1 MVTLP
6 PGASLGRYRIIEQ
19 LGRGGMATVFRA
31 FDPNLDRHVAVK
43 VLPSYETDDPTFTA
57 RFAHE
62 AQTVAKLSHPNILQ
76 IYDFGED
83 KGFSYLVSE
92 LVGGGDLQQVM
103 KGHPMPMDD
112 VLRYLE
118 PLAAALDYA
127 HSQGIIHRDIKPAN
141 VLLTEQDHPILADFG
156 LARML
161 ESVSRFTLANQ
172 ALGTPEYMAPEQ
184 GLGADADHRSDLYA
198 FGIITFQMLLGET
211 PYRADTPAAT
221 LMAHV
226 HRPLP
231 LPSALD
237 QNIEPRVEACILKML
252 SKDPGDRFASAGEF
266 VAALGNKPAPA
277 SAGVPSSSSTDDD
290 PMATAVMDVSTE
302 AMPNV
307 PGDMPTA
314 VVSST
319 AALTQPLGTPAQPGE
334 VGPGA
339 LPLPDVSGGE
349 TQTPPS
355 DTGAPPT
362 GMPFS
367 NKTLFMVLGAVALVA
382 VLAIVGGVYAMSGGD
397 DDPAPVAEIAGDN
410 ETVVDPDSSEALEQI
425 VEVVD
430 EPTPLPAANAVDA
443 LLKLVTKA
451 ESAVVDL
458 RELGPA
464 DGSDPDFRTREELET
479 ITRGIFRRPDL
490 RDRVFEAEQLYKVLG
505 LMAEDED
512 LQDTLFDIQVQQ
524 VSALFDDE
532 AEVVYVLTEVSSVGA
547 KEELALAGA
556 YMSLLLQDAF
566 DVADMR
572 ATAALSD
579 WDARRAVDALISGDV
594 FQVIQGYVATHFDAG
609 EIEELQVPIPDNK
622 VLAAPTVV
630 QKANQF
636 LQREGAGFVASLFGA
651 TGSWASV
658 DNAYANPP
666 VSSEQVIHPDKY
678 LLGEVPLSVEVNDY
692 SPSLGK
698 GWAQVSA
705 NTMGEWMIRTYLEE
719 YLDEDRAAA
728 AAAGWGGDAYSLL
741 SGPEGKRILVA
752 QIAWDS
758 RDEAAEFFAAYQVF
772 GGIKAQQLGGS
783 SQPLDNASAWELPNQ
798 TVFLGLTGQAV
809 LLIISEAPELMQGLL
824 TLVFDDLT
832 SGP

>member
-83 KGFSYLVSE
+83 KGFSYIVSE
-92 LVGGGDLQQVM
+92 LVGGGDLQQIM
-103 KGHPMPMDD
+103 KGQPMPMGD
-112 VLRYLE
+112 VLRYLV

-127 HSQGIIHRDIKPAN
+127 HAQGIIHRDIKPAN

-237 QNIEPRVEACILKML
+237 PNIEPRVEACILKML
-252 SKDPGDRFASAGEF
+252 SKDPGDRFTSAGEF

-277 SAGVPSSSSTDDD
+277 SASGPASSGSSGSDD

-302 AMPNV
+302 AIPNI

-319 AALTQPLGTPAQPGE
+319 AALTQPLGASAQPGA

-339 LPLPDVSGGE
+339 LPMPDVGSDGTPSGV
-349 TQTPPS
+349 
-355 DTGAPPT
+355 GAPPT
-362 GMPFS
+362 GMPFG
-367 NKTLFMVLGAVALVA
+367 NKTLVIVLGAVALIA
-382 VLAIVGGVYAMSGGD
+382 ALAIVGGLYALSGGD
-397 DDPAPVAEIAGDN
+397 EDPPPIAEVATNTETVIDPEDEEVAEI
-410 ETVVDPDSSEALEQI
+410 
-425 VEVVD
+425 VD
-430 EPTPLPAANAVDA
+430 EPTPLSAANVVDS
-443 LLKLVTKA
+443 LLKLVTRA
-451 ESAVVDL
+451 ESAVIELRDL
-458 RELGPA
+458 DPV

-512 LQDTLFDIQVQQ
+512 LQDILFDIQVQQ

-556 YMSLLLQDAF
+556 YMSLLLQDVF

-572 ATAALSD
+572 ATAALND
-579 WDARRAVDALISGDV
+579 WDQRRAVDALITGDV
-594 FQVIQGYVATHFDAG
+594 FQVVQGYVATHFDAG
-609 EIEELQVPIPDNK
+609 QIEELQVPIPDNK
-622 VLAAPTVV
+622 LLTAPTVV
-630 QKANQF
+630 LKANQF
-636 LQREGAGFVASLFGA
+636 LQREGGGFVAALFGA

-658 DNAYANPP
+658 DNVYANPP
-666 VSSEQVIHPDKY
+666 VSSEQVIHPGKY
-678 LLGEVPLSVEVNDY
+678 LLGEAPLAVKVNDY

-705 NTMGEWMIRTYLEE
+705 NTMGEWMLRTYLEE

-752 QIAWDS
+752 QIVWDS
-758 RDEAAEFFAAYQVF
+758 RDEASEFYAAYQVF
-772 GGIKAQQLGGS
+772 GGIKAQALGGS
-783 SQPLDNASAWELPNQ
+783 SRPLENAAAWELPGQ

-809 LLIISEAPELMQGLL
+809 LLIISEAPELVQGLI
-824 TLVFDDLT
+824 TLVFDDLA